1 MVLWQIS
8 LDEQDE
14 DIEVRGVE
22 NGAPMELLLQLMLR
36 LFRLRRLQERSIADF
51 FTERASG
58 E

>member
-22 NGAPMELLLQLMLR
+22 NGATMELLLQLMLR